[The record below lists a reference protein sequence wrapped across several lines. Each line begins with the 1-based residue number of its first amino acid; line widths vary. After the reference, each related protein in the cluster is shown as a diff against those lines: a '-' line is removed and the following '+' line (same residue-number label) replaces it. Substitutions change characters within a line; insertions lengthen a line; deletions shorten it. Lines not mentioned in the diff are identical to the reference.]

1 MDWSRRAYFR
11 RQKMFRFYV
20 ISLATLSFSIFL
32 MPIVN
37 SIKNDTK
44 IPMYIVGALFWIA
57 LLSTIRMAIRINSS
71 RRKNSAFNSK
81 YGNLK
86 KLALIHFFQN
96 KKALIMDAVM
106 FASLIAFVI
115 TRLVTDNLIIQF
127 LFVSMFA
134 FSFGMHC
141 MLNGI
146 NYIYIKHQ
154 TTVRRD

>member
-1 MDWSRRAYFR
+1 MDLSRRAYYR
-11 RQKMFRFYV
+11 KQQMFRFYV

-44 IPMYIVGALFWIA
+44 IPMYIVGVLFWIA
-57 LLSTIRMAIRINSS
+57 LLSTIRMAIRINKS
-71 RRKNSAFNSK
+71 RRKNSVFNSG

-86 KLALIHFFQN
+86 KLTLIHFFQN
-96 KKALIMDAVM
+96 KKALIVDAVM
-106 FASLIAFVI
+106 FASLIAFII
-115 TRLVTDNLIIQF
+115 TRLVTDNLTIQF

-134 FSFGMHC
+134 FSFGMYF
-141 MLNGI
+141 MLNEI
-146 NYIYIKHQ
+146 NYIYVKHK